1 MIAPPNLDSPDRL
14 AALRRLGILDG
25 PAEPAYDRVVELA
38 AKLCNAPIALITFVD
53 DQRQWFKARVGI
65 EIDETSAEVS
75 FCGHVLT
82 ALDPILA
89 IDDTAADVR
98 FHDNPHVTGHPRIGA
113 YAGTAIHAPSGE
125 PIGTVCVL
133 DHTPRS
139 WTATHLEV
147 LVDLAAIVDQLIA
160 KHEHPQPAAR
170 DISKFVEIMLAT
182 VHDGVVVQD
191 TDGRIIRWNRA
202 AERALGLT
210 PDELSGRTSFDPRW
224 GAIRADGSEWPGDS
238 HPAIQALN
246 SGAAVHDQTMGIHRP
261 ADGLVWLRVNSTPIT
276 DEHGAVTGALTTFV
290 DLTSSRDETIPTG
303 TPTSLTTTDRQNL
316 LDHLER
322 LLEAIELAGTTL
334 AHETALTESIISSLR
349 AGATPLA
356 AMSTID
362 ITNGRDQL
370 SKALS
375 TLEEARRLGRAAM
388 FRSLL
393 DDGTTIAELATMWG
407 ISKQLVYRTVSKSI
421 PPADG

>member
-1 MIAPPNLDSPDRL
+1 MIAPPNLDNPDRL

-25 PAEPAYDRVVELA
+25 PTDPAYDRVVELA
-38 AKLCNAPIALITFVD
+38 AKLCDAPIALITFVD

-82 ALDPILA
+82 SLDPVLA
-89 IDDTAADVR
+89 IDDTSADVR
-98 FHDNPHVTGHPRIGA
+98 FHDNPHVTGQAAIAA
-113 YAGTAIHAPSGE
+113 YAGAVIHAPSGE

-133 DHTPRS
+133 DHTPRR
-139 WTATHLEV
+139 WTATHLEM
-147 LVDLAAIVDQLIA
+147 LVDLAGIVDQLIA
-160 KHEHPQPAAR
+160 KHENAQPAAR
-170 DISKFVEIMLAT
+170 DVSTFAELMLAT
-182 VHDGVVVQD
+182 VHDGVIVQD
-191 TDGRIIRWNRA
+191 INGRIIRWNQA

-210 PDELSGRTSFDPRW
+210 PDELSGRNSFDPRW

-238 HPAIQALN
+238 HPSIQALN
-246 SGAAVHDQTMGIHRP
+246 SGAAVYDQTMGIHRP
-261 ADGLVWLRVNSTPIT
+261 NVGLVWLRVNSTPIT

-303 TPTSLTTTDRQNL
+303 TPTSLTTTDREKL
-316 LDHLER
+316 LQHLER
-322 LLEAIELAGTTL
+322 LLEAIELTGTTL

-362 ITNGRDQL
+362 ITDGRDQL
-370 SKALS
+370 SRALT

-388 FRSLL
+388 FRSLH
-393 DDGTTIAELATMWG
+393 DDGTTIAELASMWG
-407 ISKQLVYRTVSKSI
+407 ISRQLVYRTVNKSS